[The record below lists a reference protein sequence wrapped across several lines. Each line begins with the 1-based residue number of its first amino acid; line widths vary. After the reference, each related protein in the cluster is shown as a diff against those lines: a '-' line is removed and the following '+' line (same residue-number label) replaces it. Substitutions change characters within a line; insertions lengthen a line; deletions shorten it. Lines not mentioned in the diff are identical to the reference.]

1 MNTFADIA
9 GWATYAMGGFFRWFE
24 RESSRHSSDPVSAP
38 EINAV
43 AAVAAVAAT
52 VVAIGLIRERFKR

>member
-1 MNTFADIA
+1 MSFFEALS
-9 GWATYAMGGFFRWFE
+9 GWKLDAMGGFDRWFE
-24 RESSRHSSDPVSAP
+24 QFMDRHNDPVSAP

-52 VVAIGLIRERFKR
+52 IVAIGMIRERFKK